1 MKLLLRRTAALLAAV
16 FFAAPACAQD
26 AVLTADEIAAVV
38 HSVDLAL
45 DRQCRQKINRLV
57 AGPEARLP
65 AVDTSG
71 LPPKADLR
79 DMDGRNFHKWLFCRT
94 PRSGQ
99 SSQF

>member
-26 AVLTADEIAAVV
+26 AVLTADEIAAAV

-57 AGPEARLP
+57 GGYG
-65 AVDTSG
+65 T
-71 LPPKADLR
+71 
-79 DMDGRNFHKWLFCRT
+79 
-94 PRSGQ
+94 RSGE
-99 SSQF
+99 SGALR